1 MQKESNTVYEMTNE
15 TEKLAKLTRLL
26 REFNPQ
32 ESKIDR
38 LLLYQITGTELDDC
52 MNPWKK
58 VTDRHDRS
66 TVVKVEDIEDNE
78 KSIE

>member
-15 TEKLAKLTRLL
+15 TEKLAKLNGLL

-38 LLLYQITGTELDDC
+38 LLLYQITGTEIDDC
-52 MNPWKK
+52 MNPWKN
-58 VTDRHDRS
+58 VIERHDRS
-66 TVVKVEDIEDNE
+66 TMLKVEDIEDND
-78 KSIE
+78 SFT